1 VICVFFLFCSMI
13 INSPTAP
20 LYDGAVA
27 RYASNVLIAHNSND
41 GQYFDEIN
49 VGNLVR
55 YYNGEWKD
63 YRVTEVLRYR
73 AIPSDSL
80 APTLFDGAWHSTA
93 WVYGNIYNKSLIL
106 QTCIYKDGDWQWG
119 RLFVVAQ

>member
-1 VICVFFLFCSMI
+1 MI

-20 LYDGAVA
+20 PYDGAVA
-27 RYASNVLIAHNSND
+27 RYAPNILIAHNSQD

-49 VGNLVR
+49 VGNLIR
-55 YYNGEWKD
+55 YYDGEWKD

-73 AIPSDSL
+73 AIPSNSL
-80 APTLFDGAWHSTA
+80 TPTLFDGAWHSTA